1 MRKLLATCAI
11 VLVSVVMAV
20 AAPATSKSAAS
31 NKTVKSAASK
41 IYGAVEAKDGFVGG
55 RLFDVLDSVG
65 GTGTWMEWDVN
76 GVRDPS
82 LMNILDPLLNS
93 TNKPKMIWAIIER
106 EKPLL
111 AVLLPKG
118 LGEVL
123 VFYELGAFDAKPV
136 ALKLNSVLT
145 PDVVFRDYKQVSENQ
160 FVHLDRSNLKITASD
175 KLIRFSYDN
184 PDKTPLR
191 YDLDFAKK
199 TIVEKHAEVNDY
211 LGFLKYEYSL
221 MLRAFVQSTRG
232 IFNWQPWHWYMDK
245 WNSKYMVT
253 PKDIEMILSK
263 GVPPEYITVFKAKAS
278 GGEVVE
284 MRTTGNGFLEMVV
297 TRP

>member
-1 MRKLLATCAI
+1 MRKLLATCAL
-11 VLVSVVMAV
+11 VLVSAV
-20 AAPATSKSAAS
+20 FATAAPSKSAVS
-31 NKTVKSAASK
+31 NSVSSNK
-41 IYGAVEAKDGFVGG
+41 IYGAVEAKEGFVGG

-82 LMNILDPLLNS
+82 LMKVLDPILNS
-93 TNKPKMIWAIIER
+93 PNKPKMVWLITER

-111 AVLLPKG
+111 SVLLPKG
-118 LGEVL
+118 KGEII
-123 VFYELGAFDAKPV
+123 VFYELSALDAKPV
-136 ALKLNSVLT
+136 PLKLNKVLT
-145 PDVVFRDYKQVSENQ
+145 PDVVFRDYKQISEKQ
-160 FVHLDRSNLKITASD
+160 FEHLDRSNLKITASD
-175 KLIRFSYDN
+175 KFIRFSYDN

-191 YDLDFAKK
+191 YDTDFAAK

-232 IFNWQPWHWYMDK
+232 IFNWQPWHWYMEK
-245 WNSKYMVT
+245 WNKKFMIT
-253 PKDIEMILSK
+253 PKEIEMILSK
-263 GVPPEYITVFKAKAS
+263 GVRPDYITLFKAKAT

-284 MRTTGNGFLEMVV
+284 MRTTGNGFLEMVI

>member
-1 MRKLLATCAI
+1 MRKFLAVCALFSI
-11 VLVSVVMAV
+11 LVTSAF
-20 AAPATSKSAAS
+20 AAPASSAKAKSVGS
-31 NKTVKSAASK
+31 TK
-41 IYGAVEAKDGFVGG
+41 IYGAIEAKDGFLGG

-82 LMNILDPLLNS
+82 VMKVLDPLLNS
-93 TNKPKMIWAIIER
+93 TNKPKMIWAITER
-106 EKPLL
+106 AKPLL

-118 LGEVL
+118 VGEVI
-123 VFYELGAFDAKPV
+123 VFYELGALDGKPV
-136 ALKLNSVLT
+136 QLKLNKVLS
-145 PDVVFRDYKQVSENQ
+145 PDVVFRDYKQISEKE
-160 FVHLDRSNLKITASD
+160 FVHLDRPNLKISVLD
-175 KLIRFSYDN
+175 KMIRFTYDN

-191 YDLDFAKK
+191 YDPDFAKK
-199 TIVEKHAEVNDY
+199 TIVEKRTEVNDY
-211 LGFLKYEYSL
+211 LGFLKYEYSM

-245 WNSKYMVT
+245 WNAKSMISAKE
-253 PKDIEMILSK
+253 IEMILSK

-278 GGEVVE
+278 SGEMIE
-284 MRTTGNGFLEMVV
+284 MRTTGNGFLEMVI

>member
-1 MRKLLATCAI
+1 MRKFLAVCALFSI
-11 VLVSVVMAV
+11 LVTSAF
-20 AAPATSKSAAS
+20 AAPASSAKAKSVGS
-31 NKTVKSAASK
+31 TK
-41 IYGAVEAKDGFVGG
+41 IYGAIEAKDGFLGG

-82 LMNILDPLLNS
+82 VMKVLDPLLNS
-93 TNKPKMIWAIIER
+93 TNKPKMIWAITER
-106 EKPLL
+106 AKPLL

-118 LGEVL
+118 AGEVI
-123 VFYELGAFDAKPV
+123 VFYELGALDGKPV
-136 ALKLNSVLT
+136 QLKLNKVLS
-145 PDVVFRDYKQVSENQ
+145 PDVVFRDYKQISEKE
-160 FVHLDRSNLKITASD
+160 FVHLDRPNLKISVLD
-175 KLIRFSYDN
+175 KMIRFTYDN

-191 YDLDFAKK
+191 YDPDFAKK
-199 TIVEKHAEVNDY
+199 TIVEKRTEVNDY
-211 LGFLKYEYSL
+211 LGFLKYEYSM

-245 WNSKYMVT
+245 WNAKFVISAKE
-253 PKDIEMILSK
+253 IEMILSK

-278 GGEVVE
+278 SGEMIE
-284 MRTTGNGFLEMVV
+284 MRTTGNGFLEMVI

>member
-1 MRKLLATCAI
+1 MRKFLATCAI
-11 VLVSVVMAV
+11 VLASAVMAV
-20 AAPATSKSAAS
+20 AAPSKSAAVS
-31 NKTVKSAASK
+31 NKAVSNNATSK
-41 IYGAVEAKDGFVGG
+41 IFGAVEAKDGFAGA

-82 LMNILDPLLNS
+82 LMKVLDPILNS
-93 TNKPKMIWAIIER
+93 PNKPKMVWLITER

-111 AVLLPKG
+111 SVLLPKG
-118 LGEVL
+118 QGEIL
-123 VFYELGAFDAKPV
+123 VFYELSALDAKPV
-136 ALKLNSVLT
+136 PLKLNKVLT
-145 PDVVFRDYKQVSENQ
+145 PDVVFRDYKQISENQ
-160 FVHLDRSNLKITASD
+160 FEHLDRSNLKITASD

-191 YDLDFAKK
+191 YDEDFATK

-232 IFNWQPWHWYMDK
+232 IFNWQPWHWYMEK
-245 WNSKYMVT
+245 WNKKFMIT
-253 PKDIEMILSK
+253 PKEIEMILSK
-263 GVPPEYITVFKAKAS
+263 GVRPDYITVFKAKAA

-284 MRTTGNGFLEMVV
+284 MRTTGNGFLEMVI